1 MSRSPIRTRQSSII
15 EMMAG
20 DDQPAG
26 WIAGGDGDLWRGLTW
41 SKRPD
46 MTGSE
51 APAPL
56 QDVWV
61 ATILAIRNV
70 CGTLSNGTCHLIN
83 VTAAPLVERVL
94 GEHVAV
100 CAGYGAFVG
109 HGARL
114 EFGFRWRPDKWARWI
129 DGAKAAHMDPE
140 ADVHTWL
147 ETQTQVIDFSTGDTM
162 GDVGH
167 TWPPMIHW
175 RKERFPKHPREARA
189 GSILLW
195 RSARAAELVTEHL
208 SPIAPIIT
216 RRAAEVLSAA
226 TRSTAS
232 ESVLHWPGTSKE
244 FHPR

>member
-1 MSRSPIRTRQSSII
+1 MS
-15 EMMAG
+15 
-20 DDQPAG
+20 QPDG
-26 WIAGGDGDLWRGLTW
+26 WIEGGEGDLWADLTW
-41 SKRPD
+41 TNRPD

-51 APAPL
+51 APAAL
-56 QDVWV
+56 QNAWA
-61 ATILAIRNV
+61 ATVLAIRDV

-83 VTAAPLVERVL
+83 VAAAPLVERAL

-129 DGAKAAHMDPE
+129 DDAKAAHLDPE

-147 ETQTQVIDFSTGDTM
+147 ETQTHVIDLSTGDTM
-162 GDVGH
+162 GDIGH

-175 RKERFPKHPREARA
+175 PNEIFPKHPREAQA

-195 RSARAAELVTEHL
+195 RNARAAEAVTTHL
-208 SPIAPIIT
+208 APIAARVTSRAVEILTAETKAST
-216 RRAAEVLSAA
+216 RKDL
-226 TRSTAS
+226 
-232 ESVLHWPGTSKE
+232 LHWPRT
-244 FHPR
+244 